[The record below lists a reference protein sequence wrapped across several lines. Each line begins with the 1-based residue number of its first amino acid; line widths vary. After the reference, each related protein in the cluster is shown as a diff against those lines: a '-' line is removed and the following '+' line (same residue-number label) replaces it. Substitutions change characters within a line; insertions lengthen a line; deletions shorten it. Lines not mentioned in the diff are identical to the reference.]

1 MFFASILQL
10 SLALRKKFT
19 CKLIKQSF
27 LYSVFSQ
34 MSPYVY
40 NHIDVTYLQ
49 QLSVAY
55 GKYAS
60 NVLK

>member
-1 MFFASILQL
+1 
-10 SLALRKKFT
+10 
-19 CKLIKQSF
+19 
-27 LYSVFSQ
+27 